1 MTSDRKRPDGAPPA
15 PPTMLHG
22 GGRRLPVRWVNREP
36 PPITISRY
44 RVDPGEEISLH
55 VHTGKAEYW
64 LVLAGTGRV
73 TVGSDAFDVAEGD
86 IVATGPTVPH
96 ALRNTGTTPLLFVNV
111 VQATGGPIT
120 TTELAGP

>member
-1 MTSDRKRPDGAPPA
+1 MTTERKPPDAASPGS
-15 PPTMLHG
+15 PTILHG
-22 GGRRLPVRWVNREP
+22 GGQRLPVRWVNRDAP
-36 PPITISRY
+36 PMTISRY
-44 RVDPGEEISLH
+44 RVDPGEEIQLH

-73 TVGSDAFDVAEGD
+73 TVGPDAFEVGEGD

-96 ALRNTGTTPLLFVNV
+96 ALRNTGPTPLLFVNV